1 MMKPA
6 TGQLVDHT
14 IRSRALV
21 KPMRLRLYLPPRYG
35 DLAIRYPVI
44 YLLHPWGMDECY
56 FTEHLRLH
64 DLANRLI
71 QAGTLPPFVAVMP
84 QGDKSYFLNAEDPG
98 GDFSM
103 MVRLDPGFFEGA
115 LDGYGDYG
123 DYLLQDV
130 IGFVERG
137 FEVRSDRT
145 GRVIAGISMG
155 AAGAAVQAFTHPD
168 LFGAV
173 GIHSPA
179 LFDETRLGPPWIFG
193 LGDPAAFAARD
204 PVQLAAQ
211 LLMRSSLSVYLDCG
225 QQDEFDEPTAE
236 LHRALVDRDVQ
247 HTYISRPGHHSID
260 YWLAHL
266 AEYLGFYAA
275 GW

>member
-1 MMKPA
+1 
-6 TGQLVDHT
+6 
-14 IRSRALV
+14 
-21 KPMRLRLYLPPRYG
+21 MRLRLYLPPRYG

-64 DLANRLI
+64 ELADRLI
-71 QAGTLPPFVAVMP
+71 RAGTLPPFVAVMP

-103 MVRLDPGFFEGA
+103 MVRLDPEFFAGA

-130 IGFVERG
+130 IGFVEHHYD
-137 FEVRSDRT
+137 VRTDRA

-155 AAGAAVQAFTHPD
+155 AAGAAALAFTHPQ

-204 PVQLAAQ
+204 PVHLASELPA
-211 LLMRSSLSVYLDCG
+211 RASLSVYLDCG
-225 QQDEFDEPTAE
+225 QQDEFDELTAE
-236 LHRALVDRDVQ
+236 LHRALVERDVQ
-247 HTYISRPGHHSID
+247 HTYISRPGGHSID

>member
-1 MMKPA
+1 MDPL
-6 TGQLVDHT
+6 TGRLIDRT

-21 KPMRLRLYLPPRYG
+21 KTMRLRLYLPPRYG
-35 DLAIRYPVI
+35 ELAIRYPVV

-56 FTEHLRLH
+56 FSEALHLH
-64 DLANRLI
+64 ELADRLI
-71 QAGTLPPFVAVMP
+71 RTGALPPFIAVMP
-84 QGDKSYFLNAEDPG
+84 QGDKSYFINAEDPG

-103 MVRLDPGFFEGA
+103 VTRLDPVYFDGA

-130 IGFVERG
+130 VGFVERQYD
-137 FEVRSDRT
+137 VRSDRA

-155 AAGAAVQAFTHPD
+155 ATGAAVLAFTHPH

-179 LFDETRLGPPWIFG
+179 LFDQTRLGPPWIFG
-193 LGDPAAFAARD
+193 LGDPLAFARRD
-204 PVQLAAQ
+204 PVQLAGD
-211 LLMRSSLSVYLDCG
+211 LPERTSLSVYLDCG
-225 QQDEFDEPTAE
+225 QQDEFDEPAAE
-236 LHRALVDRDVQ
+236 LHRALVERDIQ
-247 HTYISRPGHHSID
+247 HTYISRPGGHSFD
-260 YWLAHL
+260 YWEAHL